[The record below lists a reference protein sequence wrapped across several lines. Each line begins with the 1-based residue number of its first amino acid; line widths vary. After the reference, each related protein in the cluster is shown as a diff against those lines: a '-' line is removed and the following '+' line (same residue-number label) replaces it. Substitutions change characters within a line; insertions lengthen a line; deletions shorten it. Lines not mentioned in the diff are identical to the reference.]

1 MFLEAAK
8 AQWICPRLPSC
19 GSGFESQAHHRSYD
33 IVKFYA
39 VLVNV
44 LRKGQKYQKRGSFKN
59 IYLMVCFQP

>member
-8 AQWICPRLPSC
+8 AQWICPRLPYC
-19 GSGFESQAHHRSYD
+19 GSGFESQAHHQCYD

-44 LRKGQKYQKRGSFKN
+44 LRKGQKYQKEAHLKTY
-59 IYLMVCFQP
+59 I

>member
-8 AQWICPRLPSC
+8 AQWIRPRLPSC

-44 LRKGQKYQKRGSFKN
+44 LRQG
-59 IYLMVCFQP
+59 